1 MTEPGLDPRVDE
13 LRQQL
18 RALGYL
24 DAGVNRFV
32 LGPATDMR
40 PPFAI
45 ALLASLRVG
54 CLAALLLG
62 PAAAIG
68 LNSRLPGLVTGPRD
82 AIVVAAYLGLLL
94 GSAVSLVAFLASLVV
109 ASLAGEGIARR
120 ARPWSRAAG
129 TVVAVACLVYL
140 TLWWRSANAG
150 FGWAAPIW
158 TAFALAVAVAISLL
172 LGHVVTVAAFAVI
185 LARRG
190 SGEATGTAPQL
201 SSSTSP
207 SSASS
212 LSSSWKM
219 TLAAALVAFA
229 GAAAVLIVTAPRDPG
244 RAAHVALAVVSSGL
258 RVRLIAIDGVDPGVL
273 EELART
279 GRIPRLGAALTGTRA
294 RLGLQDTDTT
304 RDPARGWTTIAT
316 GRAPED
322 HGVRGLETRRVAG
335 IQGSVVAGE
344 RSPLGRAIRTAT
356 DLLRLTRP
364 AIASGNERRVKTM
377 WDVASDAGL
386 RTVVVNWWATW
397 PAPVDTEAGIVVSD
411 RATLRLERGG
421 PLDAEIAPASLY
433 EPLRARWPAIR
444 NDAAVRAREAAAF
457 LAWGDSDTRTALERS
472 AELDAIQLALTR
484 EVSTSLPDLSAVYL
498 PGLDIAQNTLLGR
511 RDAALAPS
519 VVAARLQALRD
530 YYIFLDRLLGD
541 VLSPADDELIVVVTE
556 PGRVTAAADGL
567 MGVMGRSAALK
578 REVAGR
584 VTDVAPTVLHTL
596 GVPVSRELAGA
607 PLTSL
612 FDDSFAR
619 RFPVRH
625 VNTYGRPSTNRTARS
640 GQPLDQE
647 MIDRLRSL
655 GYVK

>member
-1 MTEPGLDPRVDE
+1 VIEPGLDRRVDE

-18 RALGYL
+18 LPLGYL

-32 LGPATDMR
+32 LGPAIDTR
-40 PPFAI
+40 PPSAI

-82 AIVVAAYLGLLL
+82 AIVVAVYLGLLL
-94 GSAVSLVAFLASLVV
+94 GSAVSLVAFLASLLV

-120 ARPWSRAAG
+120 ARPWSRVAG
-129 TVVAVACLVYL
+129 TVVAVACLIYL

-172 LGHVVTVAAFAVI
+172 LGRVVTVAAFAVI

-190 SGEATGTAPQL
+190 NVEAPGAARF
-201 SSSTSP
+201 
-207 SSASS
+207 ASS
-212 LSSSWKM
+212 SSSWKM
-219 TLAAALVAFA
+219 TLSAALVAFA

-244 RAAHVALAVVSSGL
+244 HGARVPLAVVSSGL
-258 RVRLIAIDGVDPGVL
+258 RVRLVAIDGVDPGVL
-273 EELART
+273 EELANT
-279 GRIPRLGAALTGTRA
+279 GRIPRLAAALIGTRA
-294 RLGLQDTDTT
+294 RLGLQDTDTI
-304 RDPARGWTTIAT
+304 RDPARDWTTIAT
-316 GRAPED
+316 ARTPRD

-335 IQGSVVAGE
+335 IQGTVVAGE
-344 RSPLGRAIRTAT
+344 QSPLGRAIRTAT

-364 AIASGNERRVKTM
+364 AVASGNERRVKTM

-386 RTVVVNWWATW
+386 RTAVVNWWATW
-397 PAPVDTEAGIVVSD
+397 PAPLDMGSGIVVSD

-421 PLDAEIAPASLY
+421 ALDAEIAPASLY

-444 NDAAVRAREAAAF
+444 NNAGVQARAAAVS
-457 LAWGDSDTRTALERS
+457 LAWGDADTRSALERS
-472 AELDAIQLALTR
+472 AELDAIQLALMR
-484 EVSTSLPDLSAVYL
+484 EVSTSMPDLSAVYL

-519 VVAARLQALRD
+519 VVAGRLQALRD
-530 YYIFLDRLLGD
+530 YYIFLDRLLAD
-541 VLSPADDELIVVVTE
+541 VLSPDADELVVVVTE

-567 MGVMGRSAALK
+567 MGVIGRSAATK

-584 VTDVAPTVLHTL
+584 VTDVAPTVLHSL
-596 GVPVSRELAGA
+596 GVPLSRELAGA
-607 PLTSL
+607 PLTML
-612 FDDSFAR
+612 FDDGFAR
-619 RFPVRH
+619 RYPVRL
-625 VNTYGRPSTNRTARS
+625 VETYGQPSANKSARS

>member
-1 MTEPGLDPRVDE
+1 VIEPGLDRRVDE
-13 LRQQL
+13 LRKQL

-32 LGPATDMR
+32 LGPATDAR
-40 PPFAI
+40 RPFAI

-68 LNSRLPGLVTGPRD
+68 LNSRLPGLVTGARD
-82 AIVVAAYLGLLL
+82 AIVVAVYLGLLL
-94 GSAVSLVAFLASLVV
+94 GSAVSLVAFLASLLV

-120 ARPWSRAAG
+120 ARPWSRVAG
-129 TVVAVACLVYL
+129 AVVAIACLAYL

-190 SGEATGTAPQL
+190 NGEAPGATRFI
-201 SSSTSP
+201 SSP
-207 SSASS
+207 SS
-212 LSSSWKM
+212 WRM
-219 TLAAALVAFA
+219 TLTAALVAFA
-229 GAAAVLIVTAPRDPG
+229 GAAAVLIVTAPKDPG
-244 RAAHVALAVVSSGL
+244 RGAHVRLAVVSSGV

-273 EELART
+273 EELAAT
-279 GRIPRLGAALTGTRA
+279 GRIPRLAAALTSTRA

-316 GRAPED
+316 GRTPEE

-335 IQGSVVAGE
+335 IQGTMVAGE

-364 AIASGNERRVKTM
+364 AIASGNERRVKTV

-386 RTVVVNWWATW
+386 RTAVVNWWATW
-397 PAPVDTEAGIVVSD
+397 PAPLDTGSGVVVSD

-421 PLDAEIAPASLY
+421 ALDAEIAPASLY

-444 NDAAVRAREAAAF
+444 NDAAVQARAAAVS
-457 LAWGDSDTRTALERS
+457 LTWGDSDTRTALARS
-472 AELDAIQLALTR
+472 AELDAIQLVLTR
-484 EVSTSLPDLSAVYL
+484 EVSSSSPDLSAVYL

-530 YYIFLDRLLGD
+530 YYVFLDRLLAD
-541 VLSPADDELIVVVTE
+541 LLSPGADELVVVVTE

-567 MGVMGRSAALK
+567 MGVMGRSAAPK

-584 VTDVAPTVLHTL
+584 VTDVAPTVLHAL
-596 GVPVSRELAGA
+596 GVPVSRELAGSA
-607 PLTSL
+607 LSAL
-612 FDDSFAR
+612 FSEDFVR
-619 RFPVRH
+619 RYPVRL
-625 VNTYGRPSTNRTARS
+625 VETYGRPSMRS
-640 GQPLDQE
+640 PDRAGQPLDQE

-655 GYVK
+655 GYVR